1 MRQRTARISSLALA
15 VAAIAGTAAF
25 GPSAQAAPAP
35 IAAAHE
41 TQSPRGHEAT
51 RAALRAVVEQG
62 ELPGV
67 AAMAR
72 DSRGSWYGSAGHADT
87 ATGRERS
94 PGDHFRGASITKT
107 FVATVLLQL
116 EAEQKLSLDDSV
128 EHWLP
133 GLVRGNGYDGSR
145 ITLRSLLNHT
155 SGIADHTS
163 DPAFVHDAAGPG
175 FPEHRYDTHTPEEL
189 VAVALKYPPVP
200 DPQKAPL
207 YSNTNYVIAGMVIEK
222 ATGRSYAQ
230 EATRRIIRP
239 LKLRGTSFPG
249 TEPQMPDP
257 HPVAYSRFHQ
267 ETPDAEIHDAT
278 TQNMTWLGAS
288 GDIISTAGD
297 LNRFQRSLMEG
308 ELLPPAQM
316 KEMLDEV
323 PLGNGTGYGL
333 GVEFAELSC
342 GVKVV
347 GKSGRTNGSLSAMVG
362 TMDGKHQLTFN
373 INGDWL
379 WDGDTY
385 VNVIEAEFCDKT
397 PAPAPAPAPA
407 ATDAPDA
414 VNVPAA
420 IN

>member
-15 VAAIAGTAAF
+15 VAATVGAAAF
-25 GPSAQAAPAP
+25 GPSAQAAPAFTAP
-35 IAAAHE
+35 
-41 TQSPRGHEAT
+41 GHEAT
-51 RAALRAVVEQG
+51 RAALRAVVEKG

-67 AAMAR
+67 AALAR
-72 DSRGSWYGSAGHADT
+72 DGRGSWYGAAGHADT

-107 FVATVLLQL
+107 FIATVLLQL
-116 EAEQKLSLDDSV
+116 EAEGRLSLDDTV

-145 ITLRSLLNHT
+145 ITLRALLNHT

-189 VAVALKYPPVP
+189 VAVALKHPPVP
-200 DPQKAPL
+200 DPEKTPL
-207 YSNTNYVIAGMVIEK
+207 YSNTNYVLAGMVIER

-230 EATRRIIRP
+230 ETTRRIIRP

-249 TEPQMPDP
+249 AAPQMPDP
-257 HPVAYSRFHQ
+257 HPVGYSRLHQ
-267 ETPDAEIHDAT
+267 EAPDAEIHDAT
-278 TQNMTWLGAS
+278 EQNMTWLGAS
-288 GDIISTAGD
+288 GDIISTGGD
-297 LNRFQRSLMEG
+297 LNRFQRALMDG
-308 ELLPPAQM
+308 RLLPPAQM
-316 KEMLDEV
+316 AEMLDEV
-323 PLGNGTGYGL
+323 PLGDGTGYGL
-333 GVEFAELSC
+333 GVEFAQLSC

-362 TMDGKHQLTFN
+362 TQDGKHQLTFN

-379 WDGDTY
+379 RNGAVY
-385 VNVIEAEFCDKT
+385 VDVIEAEFCGKAPT
-397 PAPAPAPAPA
+397 P
-407 ATDAPDA
+407 
-414 VNVPAA
+414 
-420 IN
+420 

>member
-15 VAAIAGTAAF
+15 VAATAGAAAL

-35 IAAAHE
+35 TAAAPAPAPAYE
-41 TQSPRGHEAT
+41 AQSPRGHEAT

-107 FVATVLLQL
+107 FIATVLLQL
-116 EAEQKLSLDDSV
+116 EAEGKLSLDDPV

-163 DPAFVHDAAGPG
+163 DPAFAHDAAGPG

-200 DPQKAPL
+200 DPEKTPL
-207 YSNTNYVIAGMVIEK
+207 YSNTNYVMAGMVIEK

-230 EATRRIIRP
+230 ETTRRIIRP

-249 TEPQMPDP
+249 TAPQMPDP
-257 HPVAYSRFHQ
+257 HPVGYSRFHQ

-278 TQNMTWLGAS
+278 EQNMTWLGAS
-288 GDIISTAGD
+288 GDIISTGGD
-297 LNRFQRSLMEG
+297 LNRFQRSLMAG
-308 ELLPPAQM
+308 ELLPPTQM

-323 PLGNGTGYGL
+323 PLGDGTGYGL

-362 TMDGKHQLTFN
+362 TPDGKHQLTFN

-379 WDGDTY
+379 LDGAVY
-385 VNVIEAEFCDKT
+385 VDVIEAEFCNKAPGG
-397 PAPAPAPAPA
+397 PAGARSLTGPVGRP
-407 ATDAPDA
+407 
-414 VNVPAA
+414 
-420 IN
+420 